1 MSDFASIALGTIRG
15 EPLLL
20 QDFLGSLK
28 RSGRLGALLEEAA
41 RDKVLEQTAAQGKI
55 AVEDADLQ
63 RAADKWRSAV
73 GLFRA
78 EDTRKWLA
86 RQRMS
91 ELDLDALILRH
102 VWKQKL
108 EERIPRAKVEE
119 FFTTNRAL
127 FDRAQLSHLIVD
139 REGLAGELL
148 SQIQEEERDFA
159 ELVRK
164 HSIHADSRNQGGS
177 LGVVPRRTLPTEM
190 AALVFAAKPGTVVGP
205 VRMAL
210 GYHLVKVE
218 ELLPGQL
225 DQATENAIREQMF
238 NAWLEAQVRQG
249 LKSEVWEQMSG

>member
-1 MSDFASIALGTIRG
+1 MSNLASVTLGTVRG
-15 EPLLL
+15 EPLSL

-41 RDKVLEQTAAQGKI
+41 RDKVLAQTAAQEKI

-63 RAADKWRSAV
+63 RAADQWRSAV

-86 RQRMS
+86 RHRMS
-91 ELDLDALILRH
+91 EAALEALMLRH

-108 EERIPRAKVEE
+108 RERIPRAKVEE
-119 FFTTNRAL
+119 FFAANRAL
-127 FDRAQLSHLIVD
+127 FDRAQLAHLVVD

-148 SQIQEEERDFA
+148 AQIQEEERDFA

-164 HSIHADSRNQGGS
+164 HSLHADSRNQGGS
-177 LGVVPRRTLPTEM
+177 LGVVPRRSLPAEM
-190 AALVFAAKPGTVVGP
+190 ASVVFEAKPGTVVGP
-205 VRMAL
+205 VRTPL

-225 DQATENAIREQMF
+225 DQATENAIREELF
-238 NAWLEAQVRQG
+238 NGWLEGQVRAG
-249 LKSEVWEQMSG
+249 LKSEVWEQV